1 MAKAAKNGK
10 LHRIEQMKEML
21 RAGLDRADILKKLIK
36 TYKVSIPTMDNEL
49 KVAREAIK
57 VEQDAKES
65 ILQANLS
72 EQLNAEINASIKSDL
87 ELDLILSEIAS
98 GGCQIEEFIKG
109 EAVTRN
115 VAPMEQIAAI
125 DKIFRKRGAY
135 ANTKVELGGING
147 KPIETT
153 STVTLTKE
161 EIVQISK
168 DLEEKI

>member
-1 MAKAAKNGK
+1 MNKF
-10 LHRIEQMKEML
+10 
-21 RAGLDRADILKKLIK
+21 LKKLIK

-98 GGCQIEEFIKG
+98 GGVQVEEYIRG
-109 EAVTRN
+109 EAVIRN

-125 DKIFRKRGAY
+125 DKLYKRRGSYAPLKQAQTNTAGEDVQPTLIFQPAP
-135 ANTKVELGGING
+135 NC
-147 KPIETT
+147 KPITDEPGNPA
-153 STVTLTKE
+153 
-161 EIVQISK
+161 
-168 DLEEKI
+168 